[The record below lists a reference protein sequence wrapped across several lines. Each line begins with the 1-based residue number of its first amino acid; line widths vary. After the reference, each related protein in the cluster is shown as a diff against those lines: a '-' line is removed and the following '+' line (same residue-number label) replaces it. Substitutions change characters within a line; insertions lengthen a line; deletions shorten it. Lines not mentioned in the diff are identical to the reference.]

1 MKTFA
6 FDSIERYSRF
16 SETRN
21 LKKLICNKE
30 WRAFTEDEEKES
42 YTFMPNG
49 TVMIMH
55 NSVTLK
61 GSWTLDQK
69 NRMFTIEGKNS
80 KHRFAMI
87 FISKE
92 VMVLNPAGDSCYS
105 FLINENND
113 KFFKPRFYPDLINY
127 FRSKDAEE
135 DKEASQAAICD
146 TPPADNRS
154 ESFKQKVASRHDAIE
169 QKKMQE
175 AAEELREQIT
185 DGNNRWGQ
193 RVFWGIVIAVYAVTL
208 VYNII
213 KLPIAQAVLD
223 TITYGTII
231 NVVVALLFINKLVE
245 KLLDIIAIKRWKKA
259 NSNDPRSKFI

>member
-69 NRMFTIEGKNS
+69 NRLFTIEGKNS

-92 VMVLNPAGDSCYS
+92 VMVLNPSGDSCYS
-105 FLINENND
+105 FLINENTD
-113 KFFKPRFYPDLINY
+113 KFL
-127 FRSKDAEE
+127 
-135 DKEASQAAICD
+135 
-146 TPPADNRS
+146 
-154 ESFKQKVASRHDAIE
+154 
-169 QKKMQE
+169 
-175 AAEELREQIT
+175 
-185 DGNNRWGQ
+185 
-193 RVFWGIVIAVYAVTL
+193 
-208 VYNII
+208 
-213 KLPIAQAVLD
+213 
-223 TITYGTII
+223 
-231 NVVVALLFINKLVE
+231 
-245 KLLDIIAIKRWKKA
+245 
-259 NSNDPRSKFI
+259 